1 MPIHA
6 HTNSHTKSTNPVM
19 WSSVEPYGTH
29 MNAPRI
35 FQHTG
40 AKPCFCLRCTGQG
53 SCQVLCALSGIVLR
67 LPLRI
72 FENHAESPMQII
84 ANLESSK
91 GLITWNVESCGT
103 MWTPSNPR
111 TLNGRRIKSF
121 RRLQAEPVPPK
132 PKAGAASPVLSS
144 GCRRTSEN
152 HQTHIDI
159 HRPTQSRR

>member
-1 MPIHA
+1 MELCGAIWNTHECASHLPA
-6 HTNSHTKSTNPVM
+6 HRSK
-19 WSSVEPYGTH
+19 
-29 MNAPRI
+29 
-35 FQHTG
+35 
-40 AKPCFCLRCTGQG
+40 
-53 SCQVLCALSGIVLR
+53 ALLLPAMHRPGFLPS
-67 LPLRI
+67 PLRAQRHCPQTTI
-72 FENHAESPMQII
+72 ENLREPCRITHANHCKFRVIQS
-84 ANLESSK
+84 
-91 GLITWNVESCGT
+91 LITWNVESCGT